1 MKKDTVGIITVSLYQ
16 AITIPQGRRG
26 GQETLSLVSKHQVD
40 SNHIDIEWKGDHLVM
55 TSALWKNSE
64 VIVPFSNVR
73 FMLKGDMENFEA
85 IPMEGKAITNTDP
98 EAGVIKLGKP
108 IVMPKTIRKAAAA
121 KE

>member
-1 MKKDTVGIITVSLYQ
+1 MKKSTVGIITVSLYQ

-40 SNHIDIEWKGDHLVM
+40 SNHIDVEWKGDHLSL
-55 TSALWKNSE
+55 TSDLWNDSR

-73 FMLKGDMENFEA
+73 FMLEGDMNNFEA
-85 IPMEGKAITNTDP
+85 IPMETKASTNTDP

-108 IVMPKTIRKAAAA
+108 IVIPKIKKKADDS